1 MKKVGLFI
9 NHPECSQD
17 CCLAISA
24 ILSSKYEVQVF
35 DINELAGELNLNQ
48 FYCVIFPGGIGDSN
62 SYHHLFKRKVANKVA
77 DYVFWGGR
85 YLGIC
90 MGAYWAAPRYF
101 DIVNDMD
108 VVQYIKR
115 DNAEIKRSYA
125 TTAKVNW
132 KGSEQD
138 MFFYD
143 GCAIIGDES
152 KFDVI
157 ARYAN
162 GDPMAIIQRRVG
174 LIGCHPESM
183 KYWYEEPWQ
192 YLESK
197 WHDYRHHQLLI
208 EFVDDL
214 ISRNC

>member
-1 MKKVGLFI
+1 MTKPTIALFI
-9 NHPECSQD
+9 ADPKCS
-17 CCLAISA
+17 
-24 ILSSKYEVQVF
+24 VQSGNGIMRALDSHYHF
-35 DINELAGELNLNQ
+35 KIFGKNELEDNFFDNINMIA
-48 FYCVIFPGGIGDSN
+48 VPGGFGDSD
-62 SYHHLFKRKVANKVA
+62 SYDTLFKYNADRIRKFVQ
-77 DYVFWGGR
+77 DGGK

-101 DIVNDMD
+101 DIVSDMD

-115 DNAEIKRSYA
+115 DNADVRRSYA

-132 KGSEQD
+132 KGSEQN

-157 ARYAN
+157 ARNAN

-192 YLESK
+192 YLDSK
-197 WHDYRHHQLLI
+197 WHDYKHHQLLI

-214 ISRNC
+214 ISRN